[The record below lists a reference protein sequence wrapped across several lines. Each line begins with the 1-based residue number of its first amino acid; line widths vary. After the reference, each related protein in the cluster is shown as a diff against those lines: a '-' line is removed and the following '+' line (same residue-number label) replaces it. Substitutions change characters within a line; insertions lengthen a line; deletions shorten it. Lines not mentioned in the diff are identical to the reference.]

1 MAGHEWD
8 WFQREELIGQISDIR
23 VQNLQVER
31 ENVQK
36 RTFTRWINLHLE
48 KCKPPLEVKDLFI
61 DIQDG
66 KILMALLEVLSGQ
79 SLLHEYKSSSHR
91 IFRLNNIAK
100 ALKFLEDSNVKLVSI
115 DAAEIADGNSSL
127 VLGLIWNIILFFQIK
142 ELTGNLNRNS
152 SSSSLSSGTPGPDS
166 DSSLP
171 MTPKGENSVALSV
184 KDQRKAIRTLLNWVQ
199 RRTRKYG
206 VAVQDFA
213 GSWRSGLAFLAIIK
227 AIDPS
232 LVDIKQALEN
242 SARENLEKAFSIAH
256 DKLHIPRLL
265 EPEDIMVDSP
275 DEQSIV
281 TYVAQFLEHFPDL
294 EGEDF
299 TDPDK
304 EIPIESTFVRI
315 KETPTEQESKIFLL
329 PKKGERPYT
338 VNCETSQPPPPKVFV
353 CDTSEV
359 GKELVTNECPTE
371 SSGSRGPDSPKNQPS
386 HITEQAFPGG
396 LTKPNDIN
404 ESLSEP
410 SILLP
415 KKASHRPDSLPIKK
429 TVHFESDISRDASCS
444 KDIPIKR
451 DLGKINEPLKQDDS
465 VSSSGVSNKIKPKEG
480 HMKTAGSTL
489 NKIMDDHPLTHK
501 KKNDFSTSEILPG
514 TAEGKV
520 FEANKGHDI
529 SPHSLEVRGQKLIQE
544 TLDELAKFEEMTLKP
559 LKQSTEMKGF
569 TGLSQTLHDKNSSPG
584 EKNAARGRVSE
595 ANVEHFAKKAS
606 KCRRKMKDSI
616 VDKSDTDFHSS
627 DVSVTDPSDHSC
639 PASPDKDIYS
649 YIWHLQEKNLATEI
663 DLCEKAKQKSVHY
676 DHEENTPPED
686 QLETQDDVDDE
697 ISTPL
702 SSSISLETL
711 GSQSE
716 DSLDFKLSPPS
727 SKVSVIPHD
736 LFYYP
741 HYDVPLSAVLEAY
754 VEDSHGSKNE
764 EMVPEKSTKDAQ
776 ELGTKGKGHQK
787 YCKSNP
793 GYSVTEVNA
802 EVRQMD
808 RAGHPAETQPS
819 SETVEAKVHVE
830 HKRKDSP
837 KSGSVDSSQSQDFQ
851 NEGKLD
857 VSLEK
862 LPEEANSTKKKEEW
876 NHGDQADSSLFVA
889 AKAAHFSE
897 DLEEEFIDHKV
908 ISRTS
913 HSDSSLYNRKQGNRS
928 SEMDYV
934 SHGRLRPADTED
946 RRNRS
951 LIRKVSSFGEAML
964 QGHHGAHSDSLVHF
978 AQQQDL
984 VYFILFLW
992 LLVYCLLLFPQLD
1005 IKKL

>member
-171 MTPKGENSVALSV
+171 MTPKGENIVALTV

-232 LVDIKQALEN
+232 LVDIKQALETP
-242 SARENLEKAFSIAH
+242 ARENLEKAFSLAH

-265 EPEDIMVDSP
+265 EPEDIMVESP

-281 TYVAQFLEHFPDL
+281 TYVAQFLEHFPEL

-315 KETPTEQESKIFLL
+315 KETPTEQESKILLL
-329 PKKGERPYT
+329 PEKGEHTYT
-338 VNCETSQPPPPKVFV
+338 INCETSQPPPPIIFV
-353 CDTSEV
+353 SDASEV
-359 GKELVTNECPTE
+359 GKELIPSECPSE
-371 SSGSRGPDSPKNQPS
+371 SSGHRRPDSPKNQLS
-386 HITEQAFPGG
+386 HIAEQAFPGG
-396 LTKPNDIN
+396 LNKPSDIN
-404 ESLSEP
+404 ESVSEP

-415 KKASHRPDSLPIKK
+415 KKAGHRPDSLPIKK

-444 KDIPIKR
+444 KDISFKR
-451 DLGKINEPLKQDDS
+451 DSGKINEPLKQDAS
-465 VSSSGVSNKIKPKEG
+465 VSSSGISNKTKAKEG
-480 HMKTAGSTL
+480 RMKTLGSAL
-489 NKIMDDHPLTHK
+489 NKILDDYPLTHK
-501 KKNDFSTSEILPG
+501 KNTVFSASEVLPG
-514 TAEGKV
+514 TTERENVKT
-520 FEANKGHDI
+520 NKEDI
-529 SPHSLEVRGQKLIQE
+529 SPHSLEVKDQKLIQE
-544 TLDELAKFEEMTLKP
+544 TLDEAAKFEEMTLKT
-559 LKQSTEMKGF
+559 LKQSTEIKGL
-569 TGLSQTLHDKNSSPG
+569 TEVSQILHDKTSSPS
-584 EKNAARGRVSE
+584 EKNASDKISE
-595 ANVEHFAKKAS
+595 ANVEQLTKKAS
-606 KCRRKMKDSI
+606 KCRRKMKDSTT
-616 VDKSDTDFHSS
+616 DKSDTDMHSS
-627 DVSVTDPSDHSC
+627 NGNMIDPSDHLSL
-639 PASPDKDIYS
+639 ASPDKDIYN
-649 YIWHLQEKNLATEI
+649 YIWNLQEKHLMTEL
-663 DLCEKAKQKSVHY
+663 DSCEKAKQKSVHF
-676 DHEENTPPED
+676 DQEENTTPED
-686 QLETQDDVDDE
+686 HLESQDDLDDE

-754 VEDSHGSKNE
+754 VEDSHGSQNE
-764 EMVPEKSTKDAQ
+764 EMVPEKSTEDAQ
-776 ELGTKGKGHQK
+776 ELDTKEKDPQK
-787 YCKSNP
+787 YCKSKP
-793 GYSVTEVNA
+793 SYSVTEVRA
-802 EVRQMD
+802 DDQKMD
-808 RAGHPAETQPS
+808 SPGHPSETQPS
-819 SETVEAKVHVE
+819 SKTVEANGHVE
-830 HKRKDSP
+830 HKEKEPSY
-837 KSGSVDSSQSQDFQ
+837 SGSVNSSQSQDFK
-851 NEGKLD
+851 NVGKLYI
-857 VSLEK
+857 SLEK
-862 LPEEANSTKKKEEW
+862 LPEEASSNKKTEEW
-876 NHGDQADSSLFVA
+876 NHGDQSDSSLFVA

-897 DLEEEFIDHKV
+897 DLEEEIIDRKV

-913 HSDSSLYNRKQGNRS
+913 HSDSSLYVRRQNNRS
-928 SEMDYV
+928 SDMDHV
-934 SHGRLRPADTED
+934 SHGRLRPSDMEE
-946 RRNRS
+946 RRTRL
-951 LIRKVSSFGEAML
+951 LIRKVSNYGEAML
-964 QGHHGAHSDSLVHF
+964 QDHGTHSDSFVHF

>member
-48 KCKPPLEVKDLFI
+48 KCNPPLEVKDLFT

-66 KILMALLEVLSGQ
+66 KILMALLEVLSGR

-127 VLGLIWNIILFFQIK
+127 VLGLIWNIIVFFQIK
-142 ELTGNLNRNS
+142 ELTGNLNRDS
-152 SSSSLSSGTPGPDS
+152 SSSSLSSGTPGPES

-171 MTPKGENSVALSV
+171 MTPKVENSMALSV

-213 GSWRSGLAFLAIIK
+213 GSWRSGVAFLAIIK
-227 AIDPS
+227 AIDPN

-242 SARENLEKAFSIAH
+242 PARENLEKAFSIAH

-265 EPEDIMVDSP
+265 EPEDIMVESP

-281 TYVAQFLEHFPDL
+281 TYVAQFLEHFPEL

-315 KETPTEQESKIFLL
+315 KETPTEQESKVFLL
-329 PKKGERPYT
+329 PEKGERTYT
-338 VNCETSQPPPPKVFV
+338 VNCETSQPPPPIIFV
-353 CDTSEV
+353 NDTSEV
-359 GKELVTNECPTE
+359 GKELITNEFPGE
-371 SSGSRGPDSPKNQPS
+371 SSGHQYPDSPKIQFS
-386 HITEQAFPGG
+386 HNVEQAFPGG
-396 LTKPNDIN
+396 LNKPSDII

-415 KKASHRPDSLPIKK
+415 KKIGHRPDSLPIKK
-429 TVHFESDISRDASCS
+429 SVHFEPDISRDASCS
-444 KDIPIKR
+444 KVNSIKG
-451 DLGKINEPLKQDDS
+451 DSGKKKEPLKKDDS
-465 VSSSGVSNKIKPKEG
+465 DSSSGVSNKIKAKEG
-480 HMKTAGSTL
+480 HMKTLGSALDKIL
-489 NKIMDDHPLTHK
+489 NDYPLTHK
-501 KKNDFSTSEILPG
+501 NHSGFSASEILPG
-514 TAEGKV
+514 TDEKEEV
-520 FEANKGHDI
+520 KANKQDDLH
-529 SPHSLEVRGQKLIQE
+529 SHSLEVTDQKLIPE
-544 TLDELAKFEEMTLKP
+544 TMDEVARFEEMTLKT
-559 LKQSTEMKGF
+559 LSTEMKDL
-569 TGLSQTLHDKNSSPG
+569 TDLDQTLHDKNSSPG
-584 EKNAARGRVSE
+584 GKNAACDRVSE
-595 ANVEHFAKKAS
+595 ANVEHLAKKVS
-606 KCRRKMKDSI
+606 KCHRKMKDSAT
-616 VDKSDTDFHSS
+616 DHSDTDLESP
-627 DVSVTDPSDHSC
+627 SVPVIDPSDQSK
-639 PASPDKDIYS
+639 KDIYN
-649 YIWHLQEKNLATEI
+649 YILNLQEKHLTTEL
-663 DLCEKAKQKSVHY
+663 DLCEKAKQKSVHF
-676 DHEENTPPED
+676 DQEENSPTED
-686 QLETQDDVDDE
+686 ELETQDDVDDE
-697 ISTPL
+697 VSTPL

-716 DSLDFKLSPPS
+716 DSLDFIMSPPS

-741 HYDVPLSAVLEAY
+741 HYDVPLSDVLEAY
-754 VEDSHGSKNE
+754 VEASHGSQNE
-764 EMVPEKSTKDAQ
+764 EIVLEKSTENAQ
-776 ELGTKGKGHQK
+776 ELDTKGKDPEKDFKDNRSH
-787 YCKSNP
+787 SL
-793 GYSVTEVNA
+793 TEVHTK
-802 EVRQMD
+802 VQQVD
-808 RAGHPAETQPS
+808 HPGHPAEIQSS
-819 SETVEAKVHVE
+819 SETVEAKVHME
-830 HKRKDSP
+830 LKGKDP
-837 KSGSVDSSQSQDFQ
+837 PNRGSVESQDFQ
-851 NEGKLD
+851 NVGKLD
-857 VSLEK
+857 ASLEK
-862 LPEEANSTKKKEEW
+862 LPEEASNIKKNEEW
-876 NHGDQADSSLFVA
+876 NHGDQAESSLLAA
-889 AKAAHFSE
+889 AKAADFSE
-897 DLEEEFIDHKV
+897 DLEEEIIDRKV
-908 ISRTS
+908 NSRTS
-913 HSDSSLYNRKQGNRS
+913 HSDSSLYIRRQGNRS
-928 SEMDYV
+928 PEMDHV
-934 SHGRLRPADTED
+934 SHGRLRPANTEE
-946 RRNRS
+946 RRNRL
-951 LIRKVSSFGEAML
+951 LIRKVNSFGEATL

>member
-48 KCKPPLEVKDLFI
+48 KCKPPLEVKDLFV

-232 LVDIKQALEN
+232 LVDIKQALED

-256 DKLHIPRLL
+256 DILHIPRLL

-281 TYVAQFLEHFPDL
+281 TYVAQFLEHFPEL

-329 PKKGERPYT
+329 PEKGERTYT
-338 VNCETSQPPPPKVFV
+338 VNCETSHPPPPVVFV

-359 GKELVTNECPTE
+359 GKELVTSECPSE
-371 SSGSRGPDSPKNQPS
+371 SSGHRGPDSPKNQPS
-386 HITEQAFPGG
+386 HVVEQVFPGG
-396 LTKPNDIN
+396 LNKSNDIN

-415 KKASHRPDSLPIKK
+415 KKAGHRPDSLPIKK

-444 KDIPIKR
+444 KDIPVKG
-451 DLGKINEPLKQDDS
+451 DLGKINEPLKQDGS

-480 HMKTAGSTL
+480 CMKTLGSAL
-489 NKIMDDHPLTHK
+489 NKVLDDYPLTHK
-501 KKNDFSTSEILPG
+501 KNSGFSTSEILPG
-514 TAEGKV
+514 TAGKDV
-520 FEANKGHDI
+520 EANKGHDI
-529 SPHSLEVRGQKLIQE
+529 SPRSLEVRGQKLIQE
-544 TLDELAKFEEMTLKP
+544 TADEVAKFEERTSKD
-559 LKQSTEMKGF
+559 LKQSTETKGL
-569 TGLSQTLHDKNSSPG
+569 TALSQTLHDQNSSPG
-584 EKNAARGRVSE
+584 EKNAAHGRVSE
-595 ANVEHFAKKAS
+595 ANVEHLAKKAS
-606 KCRRKMKDSI
+606 KCHRKMKDST
-616 VDKSDTDFHSS
+616 VDKSETDLHSS
-627 DVSVTDPSDHSC
+627 DVPGIDPSDHSH

-649 YIWHLQEKNLATEI
+649 YIWHLQEKNLAAEI
-663 DLCEKAKQKSVHY
+663 DLCEKAKQKSVHR
-676 DHEENTPPED
+676 DHEENSSLDD
-686 QLETQDDVDDE
+686 QLESQDDVDDE

-702 SSSISLETL
+702 SSSVSLETL

-754 VEDSHGSKNE
+754 VETSHGSQNE
-764 EMVPEKSTKDAQ
+764 EVVPEKSAKDAQ
-776 ELGTKGKGHQK
+776 ELHTKGEDHEK

-793 GYSVTEVNA
+793 SYSVTEVNA
-802 EVRQMD
+802 QVQQVD
-808 RAGHPAETQPS
+808 HPGHVAETQPS

-830 HKRKDSP
+830 HKGKDP
-837 KSGSVDSSQSQDFQ
+837 PNSGSVGSSQSQGFQ
-851 NEGKLD
+851 NVGKLD

-862 LPEEANSTKKKEEW
+862 LPEGASSIKKKEEW

-897 DLEEEFIDHKV
+897 DLEEEIIDHKV

-913 HSDSSLYNRKQGNRS
+913 HSDSSLYTRRQGNRS
-928 SEMDYV
+928 SELDHV
-934 SHGRLRPADTED
+934 SHGRLRPADMEE
-946 RRNRS
+946 RRSRL
-951 LIRKVSSFGEAML
+951 LIRNASSFREATL
-964 QGHHGAHSDSLVHF
+964 QGHPAAHSDSLVHF
-978 AQQQDL
+978 SQQQDF

>member
-48 KCKPPLEVKDLFI
+48 KCKPPLEVKDLFV

-213 GSWRSGLAFLAIIK
+213 GSWRSGVAFLAIIK
-227 AIDPS
+227 AIDPN
-232 LVDIKQALEN
+232 LVDIKQALED

-315 KETPTEQESKIFLL
+315 KETPTEQESKIFLV
-329 PKKGERPYT
+329 PEKGERTYT

-353 CDTSEV
+353 CDPSEV
-359 GKELVTNECPTE
+359 EKKLVTNECLSE
-371 SSGSRGPDSPKNQPS
+371 SSSHKGPGSPKNQPS

-396 LTKPNDIN
+396 LTKPSDIS
-404 ESLSEP
+404 ESLSEQ

-415 KKASHRPDSLPIKK
+415 KKAGHRPDTLPIKK
-429 TVHFESDISRDASCS
+429 TVHFESDISKDASCS
-444 KDIPIKR
+444 KDIPVKGN
-451 DLGKINEPLKQDDS
+451 LGKINEPLKQDNS
-465 VSSSGVSNKIKPKEG
+465 VSSSSVSNKMKAKEG
-480 HMKTAGSTL
+480 CMKTLGSAL
-489 NKIMDDHPLTHK
+489 NKILDDYPLTHK
-501 KKNDFSTSEILPG
+501 KNSGFSASEVLPG
-514 TAEGKV
+514 TTEAKNV
-520 FEANKGHDI
+520 EANKGHDI
-529 SPHSLEVRGQKLIQE
+529 NPHSLEVRGQKLIQE
-544 TLDELAKFEEMTLKP
+544 TIDEIAKFEERTMES
-559 LKQSTEMKGF
+559 LKQGTEMKGL
-569 TGLSQTLHDKNSSPG
+569 TGLGQTLHDKNSSPG
-584 EKNAARGRVSE
+584 EKNASHSIVSE
-595 ANVEHFAKKAS
+595 ANMEQLAKKAS
-606 KCRRKMKDSI
+606 KCRRKMKDSTA
-616 VDKSDTDFHSS
+616 DRSDTDLYSS
-627 DVSVTDPSDHSC
+627 DVPVIDPSDHSF
-639 PASPDKDIYS
+639 PASPDKDLNS
-649 YIWHLQEKNLATEI
+649 YIWHLQEKNLAAET

-676 DHEENTPPED
+676 DHEENSPPED
-686 QLETQDDVDDE
+686 QLETQDDVDDD

-727 SKVSVIPHD
+727 SKISVIPHD

-754 VEDSHGSKNE
+754 VEPSHGSQNE
-764 EMVPEKSTKDAQ
+764 EMVPEKSTKDSQ
-776 ELGTKGKGHQK
+776 ELDTKREDYQK
-787 YCKSNP
+787 YCKSSP
-793 GYSVTEVNA
+793 SYSVTEVNA
-802 EVRQMD
+802 EVRQMA
-808 RAGHPAETQPS
+808 RSGHPAETQPS
-819 SETVEAKVHVE
+819 SETIEAKVRVE
-830 HKRKDSP
+830 HKEKDSP
-837 KSGSVDSSQSQDFQ
+837 NSGSVDNSQACS
-851 NEGKLD
+851 
-857 VSLEK
+857 VRC
-862 LPEEANSTKKKEEW
+862 TIKEW
-876 NHGDQADSSLFVA
+876 
-889 AKAAHFSE
+889 
-897 DLEEEFIDHKV
+897 
-908 ISRTS
+908 
-913 HSDSSLYNRKQGNRS
+913 
-928 SEMDYV
+928 MD
-934 SHGRLRPADTED
+934 
-946 RRNRS
+946 
-951 LIRKVSSFGEAML
+951 
-964 QGHHGAHSDSLVHF
+964 
-978 AQQQDL
+978 
-984 VYFILFLW
+984 
-992 LLVYCLLLFPQLD
+992 
-1005 IKKL
+1005 

>member
-127 VLGLIWNIILFFQIK
+127 ILGLIWNIILFFQIK

-171 MTPKGENSVALSV
+171 TTPKGENSVALSV

-232 LVDIKQALEN
+232 LVDIKQALED
-242 SARENLEKAFSIAH
+242 SARENLEKAFSVAH

-329 PKKGERPYT
+329 PEKGEHTYT
-338 VNCETSQPPPPKVFV
+338 VNCETSQPPPPIVFV

-359 GKELVTNECPTE
+359 GKELVTNECPRE
-371 SSGSRGPDSPKNQPS
+371 SFGHRDPESPKNHPS
-386 HITEQAFPGG
+386 HVAEQAFPGG
-396 LTKPNDIN
+396 LNKPSDIN

-415 KKASHRPDSLPIKK
+415 KKAGHRPDSLPIKK
-429 TVHFESDISRDASCS
+429 TVHFESDMSRDASCS
-444 KDIPIKR
+444 KDIPFKAN
-451 DLGKINEPLKQDDS
+451 LGKVNEPVKQDDS
-465 VSSSGVSNKIKPKEG
+465 VSSSGVSNKIKPREV
-480 HMKTAGSTL
+480 HVKTAGSAL
-489 NKIMDDHPLTHK
+489 NKILDDYPLTHK
-501 KKNDFSTSEILPG
+501 KNSGFSTSEYLPG
-514 TAEGKV
+514 TAERKDV
-520 FEANKGHDI
+520 EANKGHDS
-529 SPHSLEVRGQKLIQE
+529 SPSLEARGHKFIQE
-544 TLDELAKFEEMTLKP
+544 TLDEVAKFEEMTLKA
-559 LKQSTEMKGF
+559 LKQSTEMKGL
-569 TGLSQTLHDKNSSPG
+569 TGLSQTLHDENSSPD
-584 EKNAARGRVSE
+584 EKNAACGRVSE
-595 ANVEHFAKKAS
+595 ANVEQLAKKAS
-606 KCRRKMKDSI
+606 KCRRKMKDST
-616 VDKSDTDFHSS
+616 VDKSDTDLHSS
-627 DVSVTDPSDHSC
+627 DMPMIDPSDYSY
-639 PASPDKDIYS
+639 PASPGKDIYS
-649 YIWHLQEKNLATEI
+649 YIWHLREKNLMPEM
-663 DLCEKAKQKSVHY
+663 DLCEEVKQKSVHY
-676 DHEENTPPED
+676 DYEENTLPED

-702 SSSISLETL
+702 SSSVSLETL

-716 DSLDFKLSPPS
+716 DSLDFKVSPPS

-754 VEDSHGSKNE
+754 VEDSHGSQNE
-764 EMVPEKSTKDAQ
+764 EKVPEKSTKDAQ
-776 ELGTKGKGHQK
+776 ELDAKGEDHQK

-793 GYSVTEVNA
+793 SYSATEVNA
-802 EVRQMD
+802 EVRQMAH
-808 RAGHPAETQPS
+808 AGCPAETQPS

-830 HKRKDSP
+830 HKGKDP
-837 KSGSVDSSQSQDFQ
+837 PNGGSVDSSQSQDFQ
-851 NEGKLD
+851 NVGKLD
-857 VSLEK
+857 VSL
-862 LPEEANSTKKKEEW
+862 PEEARSIKKKEEW
-876 NHGDQADSSLFVA
+876 SHGDKAEKSLFVA
-889 AKAAHFSE
+889 AKAAPFSE
-897 DLEEEFIDHKV
+897 DLEEEIIDGKV

-913 HSDSSLYNRKQGNRS
+913 HSDSSLYTRRQGNRS
-928 SEMDYV
+928 SEMDHV
-934 SHGRLRPADTED
+934 SHGRLRSDIEE
-946 RRNRS
+946 RRNRL

-964 QGHHGAHSDSLVHF
+964 QGHPGAHSDSLVHF

>member
-48 KCKPPLEVKDLFI
+48 KCNPPLEVKDLFI

-142 ELTGNLNRNS
+142 ELTGNLNRNA
-152 SSSSLSSGTPGPDS
+152 SSSSLSSGPPGPDS

-171 MTPKGENSVALSV
+171 ATPKGENSVALSV

-256 DKLHIPRLL
+256 DKLQIPRLL
-265 EPEDIMVDSP
+265 EPEDIMVDTP

-281 TYVAQFLEHFPDL
+281 TYVAQFLEHFPGL

-299 TDPDK
+299 MDPDK

-315 KETPTEQESKIFLL
+315 KETPTEQEGKIFLL
-329 PKKGERPYT
+329 TENGEHTYT
-338 VNCETSQPPPPKVFV
+338 INCETSQPPPPIVFV
-353 CDTSEV
+353 CDNPEV
-359 GKELVTNECPTE
+359 GKELVTDE
-371 SSGSRGPDSPKNQPS
+371 SPSDSSSRRYSDSPENELS
-386 HITEQAFPGG
+386 YIAEQVFPGG
-396 LTKPNDIN
+396 FNKPNDIN

-410 SILLP
+410 SILIS
-415 KKASHRPDSLPIKK
+415 KKADHRPDSLPVKK
-429 TVHFESDISRDASCS
+429 SVHFESDVSKDASCS
-444 KDIPIKR
+444 KDINFKG
-451 DLGKINEPLKQDDS
+451 DSEMINETLAQDDS
-465 VSSSGVSNKIKPKEG
+465 VSSSGVCNKIKFKEG
-480 HMKTAGSTL
+480 RMKSLGSAL
-489 NKIMDDHPLTHK
+489 NKILDDYPLTHK
-501 KKNDFSTSEILPG
+501 KNGGFSTSDILPG
-514 TAEGKV
+514 NAEEDV
-520 FEANKGHDI
+520 EANEGNDAH
-529 SPHSLEVRGQKLIQE
+529 PHSSEIRDEKVIQKALVE
-544 TLDELAKFEEMTLKP
+544 AGGFEEMAVKATTAHSP
-559 LKQSTEMKGF
+559 EMKD
-569 TGLSQTLHDKNSSPG
+569 QTLRDENSAPV
-584 EKNAARGRVSE
+584 EKNVARDGVSSK
-595 ANVEHFAKKAS
+595 ANVKQLTKKAS
-606 KCRRKMKDSI
+606 KCHHKMKDSTA
-616 VDKSDTDFHSS
+616 DNSDTDLRSS
-627 DVSVTDPSDHSC
+627 EVPTVDSRDSSLVT
-639 PASPDKDIYS
+639 PDEDIYN
-649 YIWHLQEKNLATEI
+649 YVLHLQEEAVMTEL
-663 DLCEKAKQKSVHY
+663 DVSEKAKQQPVNK
-676 DHEENTPPED
+676 DQEEKAPPDNHLEIQED
-686 QLETQDDVDDE
+686 VEDE
-697 ISTPL
+697 FSTPL
-702 SSSISLETL
+702 SSVSLETL

-716 DSLDFKLSPPS
+716 DSLDLKLSPPS

-754 VEDSHGSKNE
+754 VEASHGSQNE
-764 EMVPEKSTKDAQ
+764 EIVPEKSTEDAQ
-776 ELGTKGKGHQK
+776 ELDTTGEDPQKG
-787 YCKSNP
+787 CKSN
-793 GYSVTEVNA
+793 SSFLVTELSA
-802 EVRQMD
+802 EVPQMD
-808 RAGHPAETQPS
+808 LPSHPAETEPS
-819 SETVEAKVHVE
+819 SETVEKKSHVE
-830 HKRKDSP
+830 HKGKDP
-837 KSGSVDSSQSQDFQ
+837 PNTDSVDNSQSQDFQ
-851 NEGKLD
+851 NVGKLD

-862 LPEEANSTKKKEEW
+862 LPEEATSAKKHEEW
-876 NHGDQADSSLFVA
+876 NHGDQAESSLFVA
-889 AKAAHFSE
+889 ARAAHFSE
-897 DLEEEFIDHKV
+897 DLEEEIIDHKV

-913 HSDSSLYNRKQGNRS
+913 HSDTSLYIRRQSNKP
-928 SEMDYV
+928 SEMDHY
-934 SHGRLRPADTED
+934 SHARLRPTEMEE
-946 RRNRS
+946 RRNR
-951 LIRKVSSFGEAML
+951 LFRKANNFGEAML
-964 QGHHGAHSDSLVHF
+964 HGHHGASDSLVHF